1 MTGPPPVRAALT
13 LGESHAAG
21 LQCALQ
27 RLRHLR
33 ELPEG
38 LDTFLGENGAR
49 LSGGQRQRVAIA
61 RALANRPALVLAD
74 EPTGNLDTQNT
85 ADIMRLLQEINTQLF
100 TLTPAASEA
109 VRNILTE
116 RNLEGY
122 ALRVY
127 VAGGG
132 CCGVNFGMALDN
144 NFRDVDTTFEANGVK
159 VVVDEVSIDYLRDAT
174 VDFVNDPTRGAGFA
188 VNSPNAKGHSHGE
201 GGCACSSGGGEG
213 SCGCGGGGACGCN
226 N

>member
-1 MTGPPPVRAALT
+1 M
-13 LGESHAAG
+13 
-21 LQCALQ
+21 
-27 RLRHLR
+27 
-33 ELPEG
+33 
-38 LDTFLGENGAR
+38 
-49 LSGGQRQRVAIA
+49 
-61 RALANRPALVLAD
+61 
-74 EPTGNLDTQNT
+74 
-85 ADIMRLLQEINTQLF
+85 LQEINTQLF

-127 VAGGG
+127 VAGGV

-174 VDFVNDPTRGAGFA
+174 VDFVNDPMRGAGFA
-188 VNSPNAKGHSHGE
+188 VNSPNAKGHSE

-213 SCGCGGGGACGCN
+213 SCGCGGGSCGCN